1 MPIAQVQV
9 RSQSP
14 ALLADKCFQAL
25 SSLAGARRRNNI
37 TETARLGDLS
47 SVPAGCPSFAPG
59 AHIGD
64 LDEEIW
70 SQ

>member
-47 SVPAGCPSFAPG
+47 LVPAGCPSFAPG